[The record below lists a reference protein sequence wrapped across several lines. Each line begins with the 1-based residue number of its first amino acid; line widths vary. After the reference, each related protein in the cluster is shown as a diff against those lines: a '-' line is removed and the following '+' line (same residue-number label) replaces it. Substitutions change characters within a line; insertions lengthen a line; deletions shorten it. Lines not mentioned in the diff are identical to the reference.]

1 MSFFAVRGVTN
12 LSKKVIKC
20 KNVDLVNT
28 ADSTTPEFVRFYSKG
43 EGDIR
48 INGDK
53 KGRSARS
60 SIESESTSNIEK
72 SKKEA
77 YAKGYSEGIREGTE
91 NEKKRLFQAAEA
103 LTNSMKELDR
113 LKKEILE
120 SNEDKILNLVFSVTE
135 KVIHKEV
142 TTNRDIVH
150 DVLKSAVKQV
160 LDKEGIRVRL
170 NPEDYRYIL
179 EINPGII
186 DSFDDIRNMSVVED
200 NSIRRGGVV
209 IETSSGEV
217 DARLDQQLHEV
228 RKAIS
233 RKK

>member
-1 MSFFAVRGVTN
+1 MSFSAVKGVTN

-20 KNVDLVNT
+20 RNVDLVKT
-28 ADSTTPEFVRFYSKG
+28 AESTKPEFVRFYSKG
-43 EGDIR
+43 GEDIR
-48 INGDK
+48 ISENK
-53 KGRSARS
+53 HGRTAYNSIETETTS
-60 SIESESTSNIEK
+60 SIEM

-91 NEKKRLFQAAEA
+91 NEKKKLSQAAEA
-103 LTNSMKELDR
+103 LANAMKELDR

-120 SNEDKILNLVFSVTE
+120 GNEEKILNLIFSVTE
-135 KVIHKEV
+135 KVIHQEV
-142 TTNRDIVH
+142 ITNKDFVY
-150 DVLKSAVKQV
+150 DVLKSAIKQV
-160 LDKEGIRVRL
+160 IDKEGIKVRL

-200 NSIRRGGVV
+200 NSIGRGGVV